1 MKKSYVHLAL
11 YPLVLLPLISLA
23 EINISSDQNSYTVNS
38 TETYNLNTGIRI
50 EEILEIYADDVIFN
64 INGTIESWSSGA
76 NSSPYTI
83 QRGDVGLSDF
93 DNTTINIS
101 SAGVVRQLGV
111 TGNAIFFYASQV
123 GGISNSTGNNLI
135 NNGYILRRSKVTL
148 SKYV

>member
-1 MKKSYVHLAL
+1 MTKSYGHLTL

-38 TETYNLNTGIRI
+38 TETYILNTGIRI
-50 EEILEIYADDVIFN
+50 EKILGIYADDVIFN

-101 SAGVVRQLGV
+101 STGVVRQLGA

-123 GGISNSTGNNLI
+123 G
-135 NNGYILRRSKVTL
+135 
-148 SKYV
+148 